1 MYSTYRNAILIFCP
15 MPKNY
20 CIRLYRVYCSR
31 DFEFRSY
38 FYKSLICV
46 IRYCYCLFGES
57 TQKKCSIWQKK
68 ICAVLLK
75 YFLIT
80 KIAIAWIYLSTT
92 STSVYVYNN
101 NTTYDMYKNI
111 HNNWLTFVA
120 HKNNDRKSFVQVR
133 DK

>member
-1 MYSTYRNAILIFCP
+1 M
-15 MPKNY
+15 
-20 CIRLYRVYCSR
+20 
-31 DFEFRSY
+31 
-38 FYKSLICV
+38 
-46 IRYCYCLFGES
+46 
-57 TQKKCSIWQKK
+57 
-68 ICAVLLK
+68 LK

-101 NTTYDMYKNI
+101 NTYDMYKNI
-111 HNNWLTFVA
+111 HNIWLTFVA